1 MESQFVSN
9 NFNVSKVNYVVLN
22 LVVDILQID
31 NHEMMLDCFV
41 ERILTA
47 IYDILNIKD
56 NDYNGD
62 KSIIMSIDNHCILR
76 SGLVMIDDFDYDE
89 LINDINNIISANSN
103 YNIISTG
110 IVNSIIAMRNKD
122 KERVKRLSLKPLC
135 E

>member
-122 KERVKRLSLKPLC
+122 KERVKRLSLKLLC